1 MFTTVRIGF
10 TKICGVPLWVLTETG
25 TERACTMIDTYEC
38 FPLAG
43 QFGAQ
48 VYIGW
53 FERFVQFDGKLQLIV
68 EAMTRII

>member
-1 MFTTVRIGF
+1 
-10 TKICGVPLWVLTETG
+10 
-25 TERACTMIDTYEC
+25 MIDTYEC

-48 VYIGW
+48 VNIGW
-53 FERFVQFDGKLQLIV
+53 FERLVQFDGKLQLIV